1 MVVAV
6 VTDLNLLKTQLVQ
19 DPIPSLLGDDGRG
32 FHDSPVG
39 DDEQST
45 FWVDF
50 SAIKKYMSSKLKI
63 NTFIYMYFLYGHFN
77 APLDITAPAQS

>member
-19 DPIPSLLGDDGRG
+19 DPIPNLLVLGDDGRG

-39 DDEQST
+39 DDEHILGGLLCNLEIH
-45 FWVDF
+45 V
-50 SAIKKYMSSKLKI
+50 LKVE
-63 NTFIYMYFLYGHFN
+63 
-77 APLDITAPAQS
+77 S

>member
-32 FHDSPVG
+32 VHDSPVG
-39 DDEQST
+39 DDEHILGGLLCNLEIH
-45 FWVDF
+45 V
-50 SAIKKYMSSKLKI
+50 LKVE
-63 NTFIYMYFLYGHFN
+63 N
-77 APLDITAPAQS
+77 

>member
-6 VTDLNLLKTQLVQ
+6 VTDLNLLKSQLVQ

-39 DDEQST
+39 DNELILGGLLCNLEIH
-45 FWVDF
+45 V
-50 SAIKKYMSSKLKI
+50 LKVE
-63 NTFIYMYFLYGHFN
+63 
-77 APLDITAPAQS
+77 S

>member
-39 DDEQST
+39 DDEHILGGLLCNLEIH
-45 FWVDF
+45 V
-50 SAIKKYMSSKLKI
+50 LKVE
-63 NTFIYMYFLYGHFN
+63 
-77 APLDITAPAQS
+77 S